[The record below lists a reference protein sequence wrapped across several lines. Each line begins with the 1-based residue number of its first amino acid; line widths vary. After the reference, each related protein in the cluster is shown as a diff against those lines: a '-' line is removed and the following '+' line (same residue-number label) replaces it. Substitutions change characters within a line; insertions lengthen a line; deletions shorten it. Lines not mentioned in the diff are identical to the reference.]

1 MNQTLKPH
9 HISSHSHPQQAM
21 IGMTTIAAIL
31 GHIRV
36 QKYLET
42 LYLCNFAR

>member
-21 IGMTTIAAIL
+21 IGMTTIAAKL
-31 GHIRV
+31 GHIWV

>member
-21 IGMTTIAAIL
+21 IGMTTSQEIF
-31 GHIRV
+31 G
-36 QKYLET
+36 
-42 LYLCNFAR
+42 NFVEQNPK

>member
-9 HISSHSHPQQAM
+9 HISSHPQQAM
-21 IGMTTIAAIL
+21 IGMTTIAAKL
-31 GHIRV
+31 GHIWV